1 MPDYSTQLWPYG
13 QNLNSQTTE
22 FQYNHPP
29 GLINYAG
36 CIYHKPETDPMAK
49 KSKSSKKP
57 SSTIALNK
65 KARHDYTVEDTFE
78 CGVML
83 EGWEVKSLREGRI
96 QMTDTYVMVKD
107 NEIFWLG
114 GQITPLLSASTHVHP
129 QPTRARKLL
138 LHRREIDKLIGA
150 VDRKGYTL
158 VPLKMY
164 WKQGYAKLE
173 IGLAKGK
180 KEHDKRAAD
189 KDRDWNREKA
199 RIMKSA
205 SH

>member
-1 MPDYSTQLWPYG
+1 
-13 QNLNSQTTE
+13 
-22 FQYNHPP
+22 
-29 GLINYAG
+29 
-36 CIYHKPETDPMAK
+36 MAK
-49 KSKSSKKP
+49 KNKQTKAP

-78 CGVML
+78 AGMVL
-83 EGWEVKSLREGRI
+83 EGWEVKSLRDGRI
-96 QMTDTYVMVKD
+96 QMTDTYVMVR
-107 NEIFWLG
+107 NGELYWLG
-114 GQITPLLSASTHVHP
+114 GQITPLLSASTHVNP
-129 QPTRARKLL
+129 EPTRSRKLL

-150 VDRKGYTL
+150 VERKGYTL

-164 WKQGYAKLE
+164 WSKGKAKLQ

-189 KDRDWNREKA
+189 KERDWNREKA
-199 RIMKSA
+199 RILKG